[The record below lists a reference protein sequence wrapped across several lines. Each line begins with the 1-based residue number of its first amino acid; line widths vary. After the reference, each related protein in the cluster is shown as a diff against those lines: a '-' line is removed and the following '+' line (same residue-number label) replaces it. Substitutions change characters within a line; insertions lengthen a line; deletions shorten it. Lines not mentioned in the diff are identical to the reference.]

1 MFDQR
6 NQQFQ
11 TIILSSSVMFS
22 ALSTVIIQGPLNQA
36 ASSFLLISYS
46 LSTALAFALLFLS
59 IVICIEIISRASKF
73 MYSRAKH
80 QTIQLQDAIG
90 ESIKAMKKLREDTVE
105 PSDSSTTTPTAG
117 TRSYQK
123 QDIDYLQQQQQQRRN
138 FASAHPK
145 MVDNEWKTHEGQV
158 FKFLK
163 VREEINEKA
172 WAFEKEDQDLKISDV
187 IDASKVSF
195 EKFWESR
202 CQTWGE
208 IAIGLFYVGSIMF
221 LIGVMIFMW
230 SEFYFTYSSLTGAEI
245 AVVLIGI
252 GMLLGVGIV
261 IVLRYIRPPRLS
273 NTSKRG
279 SGSHHVDSNGSGNGS
294 ASNTDGDSDSADSA
308 TRMESGGGEGF
319 LSHHHHR
326 NLNNHQQSRQQQ
338 QYRMSSGGGGG
349 SSKRQSNGGKKRG

>member
-1 MFDQR
+1 
-6 NQQFQ
+6 
-11 TIILSSSVMFS
+11 
-22 ALSTVIIQGPLNQA
+22 
-36 ASSFLLISYS
+36 
-46 LSTALAFALLFLS
+46 
-59 IVICIEIISRASKF
+59 

-80 QTIQLQDAIG
+80 QTVQLQDAIG

-105 PSDSSTTTPTAG
+105 PSDSSTTTPTSG

-138 FASAHPK
+138 FANADPK

-279 SGSHHVDSNGSGNGS
+279 SHHVDSNGSGNGS

-319 LSHHHHR
+319 LSHHHHHR
-326 NLNNHQQSRQQQ
+326 NHQQSRQQQ

-349 SSKRQSNGGKKRG
+349 GGSSKRQSNGGKKRG

>member
-73 MYSRAKH
+73 MYRRARH
-80 QTIQLQDAIG
+80 QTVQLQDAINQ
-90 ESIKAMKKLREDTVE
+90 SIGAMRKLRADTVD
-105 PSDSSTTTPTAG
+105 PSDLSNNAPFLAKPHPSKPDKNADHLDRNG
-117 TRSYQK
+117 K
-123 QDIDYLQQQQQQRRN
+123 RRT
-138 FASAHPK
+138 FANGDSE
-145 MVDNEWKTHEGQV
+145 MVENEWKTHEGQV

-172 WAFEKEDQDLKISDV
+172 WAFEKDDPNAKLKISDV

-202 CQTWGE
+202 CQTWGD

-245 AVVLIGI
+245 AVILIGV

-261 IVLRYIRPPRLS
+261 ILLRYIRPPILTNPTKGSTRG
-273 NTSKRG
+273 G
-279 SGSHHVDSNGSGNGS
+279 SGGSRDGTDRDSE
-294 ASNTDGDSDSADSA
+294 SADA
-308 TRMESGGGEGF
+308 RMENGETGLF
-319 LSHHHHR
+319 NSPNLHGLQMGNMANKRRSTGAHR
-326 NLNNHQQSRQQQ
+326 
-338 QYRMSSGGGGG
+338 
-349 SSKRQSNGGKKRG
+349 K